1 MRLSTVPSQV
11 SARSSLPQSAG
22 SHPMR
27 AQPMRAQPTCSRDR
41 GSRRTVF
48 VALAWSVSLVVGLA
62 GCSTNSDS
70 GAGAAAATAPAI
82 PAEEL
87 ARLRGKFFLPSA
99 PSEVQPITEA
109 KRVVEERPEVVLK
122 GRINAGKHDPWEP
135 GKATFVIT
143 EAAIEL
149 TAHDKDPNHDADN
162 CPFCKR
168 RKSAAEATAIVQFV
182 DDNGEVLSVDAQQL
196 LDARKDQLVFV
207 RGAGQVNGLGTLVV
221 NVQGIYV
228 QR

>member
-1 MRLSTVPSQV
+1 MRLSTVPSPPSTHASQ
-11 SARSSLPQSAG
+11 AKPAWLRSP
-22 SHPMR
+22 
-27 AQPMRAQPTCSRDR
+27 
-41 GSRRTVF
+41 GSRRPAL
-48 VALAWSVSLVVGLA
+48 VAWVCGVSLVVGLA

-70 GAGAAAATAPAI
+70 GPGAAAASVPAI

-87 ARLRGKFFLPSA
+87 ARLRGQFFLSSA

-109 KRVVEERPEVVLK
+109 KRVVEEKPEVVLK

-149 TAHDKDPNHDADN
+149 TAHDKDPNHDSDN

-182 DDNGEVLSVDAQQL
+182 DDKGEVLAVDAQQL

>member
-1 MRLSTVPSQV
+1 M
-11 SARSSLPQSAG
+11 
-22 SHPMR
+22 
-27 AQPMRAQPTCSRDR
+27 
-41 GSRRTVF
+41 
-48 VALAWSVSLVVGLA
+48 AWSLSVGVAFVVFA
-62 GCSTNSDS
+62 SVAACSTSVETGS
-70 GAGAAAATAPAI
+70 PGVSTAAPAI
-82 PAEEL
+82 PTAEL
-87 ARLRGKFFLPSA
+87 TRLRDKFFLPAA
-99 PSEVQPITEA
+99 PAEVQPITEA
-109 KRVVEERPEVVLK
+109 KRSVEEKPEVVLK
-122 GRINAGKHDPWEP
+122 GRINAGQHDPWEP

-149 TAHDKDPNHDADN
+149 TAHDKDPKHDADN

-182 DDNGEVLSVDAQQL
+182 DDNGEVLPVDAQQL
-196 LDARKDQLVFV
+196 LEAKKDQVVFV

>member
-1 MRLSTVPSQV
+1 MKRLRFPI
-11 SARSSLPQSAG
+11 
-22 SHPMR
+22 
-27 AQPMRAQPTCSRDR
+27 
-41 GSRRTVF
+41 
-48 VALAWSVSLVVGLA
+48 ALAGLLFLGA
-62 GCSTNSDS
+62 SGCSTNTAS
-70 GAGAAAATAPAI
+70 GPAESSTAAPPV

-87 ARLRGKFFLPSA
+87 ARLRGKYFLPAA
-99 PSEVQPITEA
+99 PSKVQPITEA
-109 KRVVEERPEVVLK
+109 KRAVEENADVVLK
-122 GRINAGKHDPWEP
+122 GRISAGKHDPWEV

-149 TAHDKDPNHDADN
+149 TDHDKDPNHDSDN

-182 DDNGEVLSVDAQQL
+182 DDNGVVLPVDAQQL
-196 LDARKDQLVFV
+196 LDARKDQIVFV
-207 RGAGQVNGLGTLVV
+207 HGAGQVNGLGTLVV

>member
-1 MRLSTVPSQV
+1 MMNASRIVMV
-11 SARSSLPQSAG
+11 AG
-22 SHPMR
+22 
-27 AQPMRAQPTCSRDR
+27 AACLLWA
-41 GSRRTVF
+41 GAV
-48 VALAWSVSLVVGLA
+48 
-62 GCSTNSDS
+62 GCSTNTGG
-70 GAGAAAATAPAI
+70 GAGDASASLPSI

-87 ARLRGKFFLPSA
+87 MRLRGKYFLPSA
-99 PSEVQPITEA
+99 PAEVQPITEA
-109 KRVVEERPEVVLK
+109 KRAIEEKNEVVLK
-122 GRINAGKHDPWEP
+122 GRINAGQHDPWEP

-149 TAHDKDPNHDADN
+149 TAHDKDPNHDSDN

-168 RKSAAEATAIVQFV
+168 RKSAAEATAIVQLV

-196 LDARKDQLVFV
+196 LDARKDQVVFV

-221 NVQGIYV
+221 NAQGIYV